1 MPLLRGDGLA
11 HFAAKCPVSLVL
23 ARLVFGFSNNTF
35 SKQPLGL
42 SADLLAINNG
52 TYVSMLLADVH

>member
-1 MPLLRGDGLA
+1 M
-11 HFAAKCPVSLVL
+11 
-23 ARLVFGFSNNTF
+23 VFGFSNNTF

-52 TYVSMLLADVH
+52 TYVTMLLADVH

>member
-1 MPLLRGDGLA
+1 MLA
-11 HFAAKCPVSLVL
+11 LFAAKCPVSSTL

>member
-1 MPLLRGDGLA
+1 M
-11 HFAAKCPVSLVL
+11 
-23 ARLVFGFSNNTF
+23 VFGLSNKTD

-52 TYVSMLLADVH
+52 TYVTMLLADVR